1 MKKGKGRNDAS
12 FPPPSPQLSSTSQPE
27 SGRTSPPRAILL
39 LFHSPR
45 GLDGVRPAF
54 WLKRLSEVTWGVQK
68 PTPCGEDSF
77 PAWDGH
83 GGQEGKRKPL
93 PMGDGRW
100 AMGDGRW
107 AACVRAR
114 AEFRSTPPPQGH
126 LQVGGGAAAPVP
138 ALSLDLLVGTAREL
152 KGPKR
157 GRPPPSPRTPASAPT
172 PGPRPLA
179 RRGRSCQ
186 APSLAPARCRGSR
199 WRLLALGSRPPDA
212 ARQQPAVAPSLP
224 AAAAEPATRSARRAG
239 PSAGWDPGG
248 SRAPRGAQE
257 PCPRGR
263 SRARGAGVLE
273 APGEEAA
280 GSARGGGPAWR
291 WRRRR
296 CTPAPLGLSAFLPAR
311 RPPRAQRARARS
323 ATQSPGGGA
332 QHPEAGAPGRPAP
345 PRGRL
350 VRAGKA
356 PPPAGE
362 R

>member
-1 MKKGKGRNDAS
+1 MKKVKGRNDAS

-83 GGQEGKRKPL
+83 GGREGKRKPL
-93 PMGDGRW
+93 P
-100 AMGDGRW
+100 MGDGRW